1 VEPVSEAPTVV
12 EPVAAVE
19 AVAEVVAVPTETVVI
34 EQAAVVEAEPVVA
47 TVVAEPIEAIT
58 EAVVEPVTPAV
69 VAEPIDV
76 TSALADSGLV
86 MVQTTAAPVVVAQAE
101 PPVKLG
107 RPRKQNPVAAQ
118 ADSES
123 LVMVETSK

>member
-1 VEPVSEAPTVV
+1 MTLTSLRQ
-12 EPVAAVE
+12 VA
-19 AVAEVVAVPTETVVI
+19 
-34 EQAAVVEAEPVVA
+34 
-47 TVVAEPIEAIT
+47 
-58 EAVVEPVTPAV
+58 EPVTPAV

-86 MVQTTAAPVVVAQAE
+86 MVQTTAAPVAVAPVE

-107 RPRKQNPVAAQ
+107 RPRKQNPLAAQ
-118 ADSES
+118 ADSEP